1 MNNQTLIEN
10 LSSVLD
16 KVFRSNDDIS
26 STNIKEIY
34 SDDTGLEAILNT
46 PGRLVFF
53 HFEFINFQGKRRDLC
68 FIDLNIFIFGDLV

>member
-1 MNNQTLIEN
+1 MDIEN

-34 SDDTGLEAILNT
+34 SDDDTGLEAILNT
-46 PGRLVFF
+46 PGRSVFL
-53 HFEFINFQGKRRDLC
+53 HFEFINFQGKQRDLY